1 MLVKTKNDT
10 LSLNASMA
18 REQVKTMFG
27 CCVRI
32 TDIWTVLPKILGL
45 EKFEIIDQKYVFN
58 ADFDAFLI
66 DALISFKDG
75 EGVNFTSI
83 KEKLLR
89 AGDFTT
95 DELLL
100 LAEDYVEEF
109 IWGFFHFLEY
119 PE

>member
-1 MLVKTKNDT
+1 MLVKTKNDS
-10 LSLNASMA
+10 LSLNASIA
-18 REQVKTMFG
+18 REKIKSEYG

-32 TDIWTVLPKILGL
+32 TDIWVVLPKILGID
-45 EKFEIIDQKYVFN
+45 KFEIIDLKYVFN

-66 DALISFKDG
+66 NALISFKNG

-83 KEKLLR
+83 KEKLLSV
-89 AGDFTT
+89 GDFTA